1 MKLKIKMGIDLLMT
15 ALLLCL
21 MAYQVTG
28 QKLHEWFGTGMLVL
42 FLLHNILNIRWYGSL
57 FKGKYTLL
65 RAMQTLINISVLISM
80 LCLGFSGIVLSRH
93 IFAGLPI
100 QGPMATARTMHLAA
114 SYWGFVLMSIH
125 LGFHWSMVLG
135 LFRRLWSRK
144 KTPATFVWLMRFIA
158 IFIAGYGAYCFHKEN
173 IVSYMF
179 LKQEFVFF
187 DFEQSAVS
195 VFAGYITMMA
205 LWVFIGFYTVKG
217 LRKSNRQIS
226 RRIKKHLW
234 LSNRSWARDV
244 HSFGILHSWGALA
257 GKSCSAQASSI
268 WLIAGAF
275 RRTQSK

>member
-1 MKLKIKMGIDLLMT
+1 MKAKMKIKMGIDFLMTVLLFLLMS
-15 ALLLCL
+15 
-21 MAYQVTG
+21 YQITG

-65 RAMQTLINISVLISM
+65 RAMQTLINISALISM

-158 IFIAGYGAYCFHKEN
+158 IFIAGYGAYCFHKQN

-195 VFAGYITMMA
+195 VFAGYITMMG

-217 LRKSNRQIS
+217 LRKITSQS
-226 RRIKKHLW
+226 RRKE
-234 LSNRSWARDV
+234 
-244 HSFGILHSWGALA
+244 
-257 GKSCSAQASSI
+257 
-268 WLIAGAF
+268 
-275 RRTQSK
+275 

>member
-1 MKLKIKMGIDLLMT
+1 MKVKMKIKMGIDFLMTVLLLLLMS
-15 ALLLCL
+15 
-21 MAYQVTG
+21 YQITG
-28 QKLHEWFGTGMLVL
+28 QELHEWFGAEMLVL

-65 RAMQTLINISVLISM
+65 RIMQMIINISVLISM
-80 LCLGFSGIVLSRH
+80 LCLGFSGVVMSRH
-93 IFAGLPI
+93 VFAGLSI
-100 QGPMATARTMHLAA
+100 HGPMATARTMHLAA

-195 VFAGYITMMA
+195 VFAGYITMMG
-205 LWVFIGFYTVKG
+205 LGVFIGFYTVKG
-217 LRKSNRQIS
+217 LRKITSQS
-226 RRIKKHLW
+226 RRKK
-234 LSNRSWARDV
+234 
-244 HSFGILHSWGALA
+244 
-257 GKSCSAQASSI
+257 
-268 WLIAGAF
+268 
-275 RRTQSK
+275 

>member
-1 MKLKIKMGIDLLMT
+1 MKAKMKIKMVIDFLMT

-65 RAMQTLINISVLISM
+65 RTMQTLINISVLISM

-125 LGFHWSMVLG
+125 LGFHRSMVLG
-135 LFRRLWSRK
+135 LFRRLCNRK
-144 KTPATFVWLMRFIA
+144 KTPAAFVWLMCFIA
-158 IFIAGYGAYCFHKEN
+158 IFIAGYGAYYFHKEN
-173 IVSYMF
+173 ILSYMF

-195 VFAGYITMMA
+195 VFAGYITMMG

-217 LRKSNRQIS
+217 LRKITSQS
-226 RRIKKHLW
+226 RRKE
-234 LSNRSWARDV
+234 
-244 HSFGILHSWGALA
+244 
-257 GKSCSAQASSI
+257 
-268 WLIAGAF
+268 
-275 RRTQSK
+275 

>member
-15 ALLLCL
+15 VLLLCL

-65 RAMQTLINISVLISM
+65 RTMQTLINISVLISM

-125 LGFHWSMVLG
+125 LGFHWSMILG
-135 LFRRLWSRK
+135 MLHRLWGRK
-144 KTPATFVWLMRFIA
+144 NMPHPSIWLERFMA
-158 IFIAGYGAYCFHKEN
+158 IFIAGYGASCFYKQN
-173 IVSYMF
+173 IISYMF

-187 DFEQSAVS
+187 DFEKSAVF
-195 VFAGYITMMA
+195 VFTEYIAMMG
-205 LWVFIGFYTVKG
+205 LGVFIGFYAAKG
-217 LRKSNRQIS
+217 LRKLIS
-226 RRIKKHLW
+226 RNGRVKYT
-234 LSNRSWARDV
+234 V
-244 HSFGILHSWGALA
+244 
-257 GKSCSAQASSI
+257 KS
-268 WLIAGAF
+268 
-275 RRTQSK
+275 

>member
-1 MKLKIKMGIDLLMT
+1 MKAKMKIKMGIDFLMTVLLFLLMS
-15 ALLLCL
+15 
-21 MAYQVTG
+21 YQITG

-135 LFRRLWSRK
+135 LFRRLCNRK
-144 KTPATFVWLMRFIA
+144 KTPAVFVWLMRFIA
-158 IFIAGYGAYCFHKEN
+158 ILLRGMER
-173 IVSYMF
+173 IVS
-179 LKQEFVFF
+179 
-187 DFEQSAVS
+187 
-195 VFAGYITMMA
+195 I
-205 LWVFIGFYTVKG
+205 
-217 LRKSNRQIS
+217 RKIFSPICS
-226 RRIKKHLW
+226 L
-234 LSNRSWARDV
+234 NRSLCFLILNRV
-244 HSFGILHSWGALA
+244 QFLYLQGISP
-257 GKSCSAQASSI
+257 
-268 WLIAGAF
+268 
-275 RRTQSK
+275 

>member
-1 MKLKIKMGIDLLMT
+1 MKAKMKIKMGIDFLMTVLLFLLMS
-15 ALLLCL
+15 
-21 MAYQVTG
+21 YQITG

-42 FLLHNILNIRWYGSL
+42 FLLHNIL
-57 FKGKYTLL
+57 
-65 RAMQTLINISVLISM
+65 NISVLISM

-144 KTPATFVWLMRFIA
+144 KTPATFVWLRFIA
-158 IFIAGYGAYCFHKEN
+158 IFIAGYGAYCFHKQN

-195 VFAGYITMMA
+195 VFAGYITMMG

-217 LRKSNRQIS
+217 LRKITSQS
-226 RRIKKHLW
+226 RRKE
-234 LSNRSWARDV
+234 
-244 HSFGILHSWGALA
+244 
-257 GKSCSAQASSI
+257 
-268 WLIAGAF
+268 
-275 RRTQSK
+275 

>member
-1 MKLKIKMGIDLLMT
+1 MKLKIKMGIDFLMT
-15 ALLLCL
+15 VLLLCL
-21 MAYQVTG
+21 MAYQITG
-28 QKLHEWFGTGMLVL
+28 QEFHEWFGAGMLVL
-42 FLLHNILNIRWYGSL
+42 FLLHTILNIRWYGSL

-65 RAMQTLINISVLISM
+65 RTMQTLINISVLISM

-125 LGFHWSMVLG
+125 LGFHCSMVLG
-135 LFRRLWSRK
+135 LFRRLCNRK
-144 KTPATFVWLMRFIA
+144 KTPAAFVWLMCFIA

-173 IVSYMF
+173 ILSYMF

-195 VFAGYITMMA
+195 VFAGYITMMG

-217 LRKSNRQIS
+217 LRKITSQS
-226 RRIKKHLW
+226 RRKE
-234 LSNRSWARDV
+234 
-244 HSFGILHSWGALA
+244 
-257 GKSCSAQASSI
+257 
-268 WLIAGAF
+268 
-275 RRTQSK
+275 